1 MHTLV
6 SSSVSFFESYI
17 QKLPRCNHTRR
28 QYFLLFLTGIICLTG
43 GAAWSTAYLF
53 ASKPYISALCLS
65 VILVGFYAIKMAF
78 SGITQ
83 KNTLIFSHMILI
95 VCILIPLTDYPLD
108 AIPRSSHSYLL
119 VYAVGGALFLR
130 HERFYVKTVMPFI
143 AFAFYLIYAVSDI
156 SFTSELLHPPEHIM
170 TTGVFINYFTSV
182 ALIFGILII
191 FRGDYTNEK
200 YLTYALSKAI
210 KTNQLSVYYQP
221 QINRQ
226 GKVVS
231 AEALLRWK
239 HPVRGFIPPDYF
251 IPIAEASGLILPIG
265 YWILE
270 RVSNDIHAIK
280 DKIKDITVSVN
291 ISPIQLM
298 DAEFPDT
305 LDSIL
310 NKNKLSFKS
319 IKFEITEG
327 AFIYDKKYI
336 LNVMNEI
343 ARKGALWSLD
353 DLGSGYSSLNILNE
367 MPFSEVKIDK
377 HLLKGINHSLKNR
390 VILEKIIEIAND
402 IGMNIVVEGIET
414 QTMADTVFKMGC
426 DLQQGYL
433 YAKPM
438 PLDEFLLFCEQ
449 SKTHVVSD
457 NPDITDAYFPPH
469 LADNNDQA

>member
-1 MHTLV
+1 MHSLLN
-6 SSSVSFFESYI
+6 SFVCFCESYI
-17 QKLPRCNHTRR
+17 QRLPRCNHTRR

-43 GAAWSTAYLF
+43 GTAWSTAYLF
-53 ASKPYISALCLS
+53 ADKPYIAALCLS
-65 VILVGFYAIKMAF
+65 VILVGCYAMKMAF
-78 SGITQ
+78 NGITKQ
-83 KNTLIFSHMILI
+83 NTLIFSHLILI
-95 VCILIPLTDYPLD
+95 VCTVIPLTDYPLA

-130 HERFYVKTVMPFI
+130 HERFYVKTVMPFL
-143 AFAFYLIYAVSDI
+143 AFVFYLIYSVSDL
-156 SFTSELLHPPEHIM
+156 SFTSELLHPPEYIM
-170 TTGVFINYFTSV
+170 TKGVFINYVTAV

-210 KTNQLSVYYQP
+210 KTKQLSVYYQP
-221 QINRQ
+221 QIDRQ

-239 HPVRGFIPPDYF
+239 HPVRGFIAPDYF

-265 YWILE
+265 YWVLE
-270 RVSNDIHAIK
+270 RVGDDMLALKNR
-280 DKIKDITVSVN
+280 IKDITVSVN

-298 DAEFPDT
+298 DTEFPDII
-305 LDSIL
+305 DSIL
-310 NKNKLSFKS
+310 NKNNLSLKNIKL
-319 IKFEITEG
+319 EITEG

-336 LNVMNEI
+336 LNVMNELTG
-343 ARKGALWSLD
+343 KGALWSLD

-367 MPFSEVKIDK
+367 MPFGEVKIDK
-377 HLLKGINHSLKNR
+377 NLLKGIDYSLKNR

-402 IGMNIVVEGIET
+402 VDMNIVVEGIET

-438 PLDEFLLFCEQ
+438 PLDEFLLFCAQ
-449 SKTHVVSD
+449 NNTQ
-457 NPDITDAYFPPH
+457 DARYGRDVAGDYLPGL
-469 LADNNDQA
+469 LADNNE

>member
-1 MHTLV
+1 MHSLL
-6 SSSVSFFESYI
+6 SSFVCFFESYI

-28 QYFLLFLTGIICLTG
+28 QYFLLFLTGIICMTG

-53 ASKPYISALCLS
+53 AGKPYIAALCLS
-65 VILVGFYAIKMAF
+65 VILVGFYAMKMAF
-78 SGITQ
+78 NGITKQ
-83 KNTLIFSHMILI
+83 NTLIFSHLILI
-95 VCILIPLTDYPLD
+95 VCTVIPLTDFPLA

-130 HERFYVKTVMPFI
+130 HERFYVKTVMPFL
-143 AFAFYLIYAVSDI
+143 AFVFYLIYSVSDI
-156 SFTSELLHPPEHIM
+156 SFTSELLHPPEYIM
-170 TTGVFINYFTSV
+170 TKGVFINYVTAV

-210 KTNQLSVYYQP
+210 KTKQLSVYYQP
-221 QINRQ
+221 QIDRQ

-239 HPVRGFIPPDYF
+239 HPVRGFIAPDYF

-265 YWILE
+265 YWVLE
-270 RVSNDIHAIK
+270 RVGDDMLALKN
-280 DKIKDITVSVN
+280 KIKDITVSVN

-305 LDSIL
+305 VDSIL
-310 NKNKLSFKS
+310 NKNNLNLKNIKL
-319 IKFEITEG
+319 EITEG

-336 LNVMNEI
+336 LNVMNEFS
-343 ARKGALWSLD
+343 RKGALWSLD

-377 HLLKGINHSLKNR
+377 NLLKGIDHSLKNR

-402 IGMNIVVEGIET
+402 VGMNIVVEGIET

-438 PLDEFLLFCEQ
+438 PLDEFLLFCAQ
-449 SKTHVVSD
+449 NNTQDVRYGRDVTGD
-457 NPDITDAYFPPH
+457 YFPEP
-469 LADNNDQA
+469 LTDNNE

>member
-1 MHTLV
+1 M
-6 SSSVSFFESYI
+6 
-17 QKLPRCNHTRR
+17 
-28 QYFLLFLTGIICLTG
+28 TG

-53 ASKPYISALCLS
+53 AGKPYIAALCLS
-65 VILVGFYAIKMAF
+65 VILVGFYAMKMAF
-78 SGITQ
+78 NGITKQ
-83 KNTLIFSHMILI
+83 NTLIFSHLILI
-95 VCILIPLTDYPLD
+95 VCTVIPLTDFPLA

-130 HERFYVKTVMPFI
+130 HERFYVKTVMPFL
-143 AFAFYLIYAVSDI
+143 AFVFYLIYSVSDI
-156 SFTSELLHPPEHIM
+156 SFTSELLHPPEYIM
-170 TTGVFINYFTSV
+170 TKGVFINYVTAV

-210 KTNQLSVYYQP
+210 KTKQLSVYYQP
-221 QINRQ
+221 QIDRQ

-239 HPVRGFIPPDYF
+239 HPVRGFIAPDYF

-265 YWILE
+265 YWVLE
-270 RVSNDIHAIK
+270 RVGDDMLALKN
-280 DKIKDITVSVN
+280 KIKDITVSVN

-298 DAEFPDT
+298 DAAFPDT
-305 LDSIL
+305 VDSIL
-310 NKNKLSFKS
+310 NKNNLNLKNIKL
-319 IKFEITEG
+319 EITEG
-327 AFIYDKKYI
+327 AFIYDKKHI
-336 LNVMNEI
+336 LHVMNEFT
-343 ARKGALWSLD
+343 RKGALWSLD

-377 HLLKGINHSLKNR
+377 NLLKGIDHSLKNR

-402 IGMNIVVEGIET
+402 VGMNIVVEGIET

-438 PLDEFLLFCEQ
+438 PLDEFLLFCAQNNTQDVRYVREV
-449 SKTHVVSD
+449 TGD
-457 NPDITDAYFPPH
+457 YFPET
-469 LADNNDQA
+469 LTDNNE

>member
-1 MHTLV
+1 MHSLLN
-6 SSSVSFFESYI
+6 SFVCFCESYI
-17 QKLPRCNHTRR
+17 QRLPRCNHTRR
-28 QYFLLFLTGIICLTG
+28 QYFLLFLTGIICMTG

-53 ASKPYISALCLS
+53 AGKPYIAALCLS
-65 VILVGFYAIKMAF
+65 VILVGFYAMKMAF
-78 SGITQ
+78 NGITKQ
-83 KNTLIFSHMILI
+83 NTLIFSHLILI
-95 VCILIPLTDYPLD
+95 VCTVIPLTDFPLA

-130 HERFYVKTVMPFI
+130 HERFYVKTVMPFL
-143 AFAFYLIYAVSDI
+143 AFVFYLIYSVSDI
-156 SFTSELLHPPEHIM
+156 SFTSELLHPPEYIM
-170 TTGVFINYFTSV
+170 TKGVFINYVTAV

-210 KTNQLSVYYQP
+210 KTKQLSVYYQP
-221 QINRQ
+221 QIDRQ

-239 HPVRGFIPPDYF
+239 HPVRGFIAPDYF

-265 YWILE
+265 YWVLE
-270 RVSNDIHAIK
+270 RVGDDMLALKN
-280 DKIKDITVSVN
+280 KIKDITVSVN
-291 ISPIQLM
+291 ISPIQLT
-298 DAEFPDT
+298 DAAFPDT
-305 LDSIL
+305 VDSIL
-310 NKNKLSFKS
+310 NKNNLNLKNIKL
-319 IKFEITEG
+319 EITEG
-327 AFIYDKKYI
+327 AFIYDKKHI
-336 LNVMNEI
+336 LHVMNEFT
-343 ARKGALWSLD
+343 RKGALWSLD

-377 HLLKGINHSLKNR
+377 NLLKGIDHSLKNR

-402 IGMNIVVEGIET
+402 VGMNIVVEGIET

-438 PLDEFLLFCEQ
+438 PLDEFLLFCAQNNTQDVRYVREV
-449 SKTHVVSD
+449 TGD
-457 NPDITDAYFPPH
+457 YFPET
-469 LADNNDQA
+469 LTDNNE

>member
-1 MHTLV
+1 MHSLLNSFV
-6 SSSVSFFESYI
+6 CFFESYI
-17 QKLPRCNHTRR
+17 QRLPRCNHTRR
-28 QYFLLFLTGIICLTG
+28 QYFLLFLTGIICMTG

-53 ASKPYISALCLS
+53 ADKPYIAALCLS
-65 VILVGFYAIKMAF
+65 VILVGFYAMKMAF
-78 SGITQ
+78 NGITKQ
-83 KNTLIFSHMILI
+83 NTLIFSHLILI
-95 VCILIPLTDYPLD
+95 VCTVIPLTDFPL
-108 AIPRSSHSYLL
+108 ATIPRSSHSYLL

-130 HERFYVKTVMPFI
+130 HERFYVKTVMPFL
-143 AFAFYLIYAVSDI
+143 AFVFYLIYSVSDI
-156 SFTSELLHPPEHIM
+156 SFTSELLHPPEYIM
-170 TTGVFINYFTSV
+170 TKGVFINYVTAV

-210 KTNQLSVYYQP
+210 KTKQLSVYYQP
-221 QINRQ
+221 QIDRQ

-239 HPVRGFIPPDYF
+239 HPVRGFIAPDYF

-265 YWILE
+265 YWVLE
-270 RVSNDIHAIK
+270 RVGDDMLALKN
-280 DKIKDITVSVN
+280 KIKDITVSVN

-305 LDSIL
+305 VDSIL
-310 NKNKLSFKS
+310 NKNNLSLKNIKL
-319 IKFEITEG
+319 EITEG

-336 LNVMNEI
+336 LNVMNEFS
-343 ARKGALWSLD
+343 RKGALWSLD

-377 HLLKGINHSLKNR
+377 NLLKGIDHSLKNR

-402 IGMNIVVEGIET
+402 VGMNIVVEGIET

-438 PLDEFLLFCEQ
+438 PLDEFLLFCAQNNTQDVRYVREV
-449 SKTHVVSD
+449 TGD
-457 NPDITDAYFPPH
+457 YFPEP
-469 LADNNDQA
+469 LTDNNE